1 MASSKEPSRGDAV
14 LTNLYIVIA
23 NIKER
28 ISRSDQ
34 RVEMP
39 KELPVILG
47 GCEHPYKG
55 TRGVQESVDK
65 SGPAT
70 MKTAH
75 FNI

>member
-1 MASSKEPSRGDAV
+1 LR
-14 LTNLYIVIA
+14 LIFTI

-28 ISRSDQ
+28 ISRPDQ

-39 KELPVILG
+39 KSSPVILG